1 MIDAYS
7 TTWATV
13 RDLATAQIERA
24 RARAMGRGVEERDA
38 DFERG
43 RAAAMQEILDLAKA
57 RPKEM

>member
-1 MIDAYS
+1 MVDAFS

-13 RDLATAQIERA
+13 RDCATARVDSA
-24 RARAMGRGVEERDA
+24 RARVMARGVEERDA

-57 RPKEM
+57 GPRTL